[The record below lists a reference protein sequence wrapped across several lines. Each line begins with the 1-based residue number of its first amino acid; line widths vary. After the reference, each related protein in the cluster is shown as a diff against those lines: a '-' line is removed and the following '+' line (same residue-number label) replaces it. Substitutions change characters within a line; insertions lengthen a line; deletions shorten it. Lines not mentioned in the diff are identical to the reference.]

1 MSHYAY
7 FVGAWLILIG
17 AFGIVRARNLIQAVV
32 CLAVAQSG
40 TYVLILSVGYQW
52 GAAPP
57 VFGEP
62 ATKPTLHVVDP
73 LVQAM
78 TLTDIVVS
86 ATVTSLLLAIAIQI
100 HKRNGTL
107 DPDELNAIRG

>member
-7 FVGAWLILIG
+7 FVAGWLLAIG
-17 AFGIVRARNLIQAVV
+17 AFGIVRSKNLIQTVV

-40 TYVLILSVGYQW
+40 TYVLLLCVGYQW
-52 GAAPP
+52 GASPP

-78 TLTDIVVS
+78 CLTDIVVS
-86 ATVTSLLLAIAIQI
+86 ATVTALLLAIAIQI

-107 DPDELNAIRG
+107 DPDELNAIKG

>member
-7 FVGAWLILIG
+7 FVGGWLLFVG
-17 AFGIVRARNLIQAVV
+17 AFGIVRSKNLIRSVV

-40 TYVLILSVGYQW
+40 TYVFLISIGYQW

-62 ATKPTLHVVDP
+62 ASKPTLHVVDP

-86 ATVTSLLLAIAIQI
+86 ATVTSMLLAIVIQI
-100 HKRNGTL
+100 HKRNETI
-107 DPDELNAIRG
+107 DPDQLNAIRG

>member
-7 FVGAWLILIG
+7 FVGGWLILIG
-17 AFGIVRARNLIQAVV
+17 AFGIVRSKNLIQSVV

-40 TYVLILSVGYQW
+40 TYVLLLAAGYQW
-52 GAAPP
+52 GAGPP

-62 ATKPTLHVVDP
+62 ATKPSLHVVDP

-107 DPDELNAIRG
+107 DPDELNAVRG

>member
-7 FVGAWLILIG
+7 FVGGWLLFIG
-17 AFGIVRARNLIQAVV
+17 AFGIMRSKNLIRSVV

-40 TYVLILSVGYQW
+40 TYVLLLCIGYQW
-52 GAAPP
+52 GAGPP
-57 VFGEP
+57 LFGEP
-62 ATKPTLHVVDP
+62 ASKPNLHVVDP

-86 ATVTSLLLAIAIQI
+86 ATVTSMLLSIVIQI
-100 HKRNGTL
+100 HKRNKTV
-107 DPDELNAIRG
+107 DPDQLNAIQG

>member
-7 FVGAWLILIG
+7 FVGTWLIVVG
-17 AFGIVRARNLIQAVV
+17 AFGIVRSKNLIQSVV

-40 TYVLILSVGYQW
+40 TYVLLLSVGYQW

-100 HKRNGTL
+100 HKRNGSL